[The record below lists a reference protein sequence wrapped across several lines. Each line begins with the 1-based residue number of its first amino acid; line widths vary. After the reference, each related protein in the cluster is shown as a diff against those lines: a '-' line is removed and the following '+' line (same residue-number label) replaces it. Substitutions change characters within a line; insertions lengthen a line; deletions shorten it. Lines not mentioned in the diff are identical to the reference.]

1 MKKKYTIPN
10 YIGENLFFYTLSVQ
24 SNIPAAQDPNFQAEE
39 QDMST
44 FKQLNMHC
52 NLELCEDENGSI
64 VLSWRSPSLFGRILF
79 HHWNAFA
86 SRSL

>member
-1 MKKKYTIPN
+1 VTIEKNLKWINSFIKKKYTIPN

-24 SNIPAAQDPNFQAEE
+24 CNIPAAQDPNFQAEE

-64 VLSWRSPSLFGRILF
+64 VLS
-79 HHWNAFA
+79 
-86 SRSL
+86 